1 MIFLTGVL
9 CIYFQIYTGPNQ
21 QTGSRGIQQDDQYL
35 GAIAPG
41 VFVAVYLSNYKKM
54 PVIGKVL
61 EIDDDSFKLHYWKG
75 SYSKAWQP
83 HMVKHNKELK
93 PWTDSLSKQS
103 VILCAFELDKK
114 SKFFENS
121 RKFLKRWYR
130 EEAKRKENLNSVL

>member
-1 MIFLTGVL
+1 
-9 CIYFQIYTGPNQ
+9 
-21 QTGSRGIQQDDQYL
+21 
-35 GAIAPG
+35 
-41 VFVAVYLSNYKKM
+41 M

-61 EIDDDSFKLHYWKG
+61 EIDDDSFKLHYWKF